1 MPITLDTAGN
11 PTITGNNN
19 LPYTIPNGVL
29 TVTVN
34 GNVNNISGGTGP
46 NVYNIVGDSNAVT
59 TGSALSTVTYTDT
72 NPTATSGSSLNV
84 GDGGLDTVLN
94 GRRFSVTS
102 GLGQVYL
109 RGNFTDSTI
118 TVRNDNTQSNAFV
131 LGQSG
136 NVLNGSQGNDTIAIS
151 SDASI
156 SINSDGID
164 TYVITAGNAGLGPR
178 LNVFTP
184 GQDNLAILL
193 NPASGFGLSDLG
205 LAPAS
210 FLSASQFEAASATS
224 NLPSTRF
231 LYDPATG
238 DLKFSPQGSLGPT
251 YGVARLPAGLTLQA
265 GQIFIAN
272 QFVYGAPTQYV
283 LDVSPTRSGF
293 TTAVNP
299 EGNGAPVARFAVTDT
314 GTGLASSAE
323 PGQALV
329 NDPNGLAAQF
339 VYNGANVIAVATQ
352 TAENV
357 FVKSTSTARSSAL
370 AGGAGNDVLD
380 GGLGSVFVTGGAGRD
395 FFFTDARQ
403 SQFVWTTV
411 TDFSAAEIVTL
422 YGFVQ
427 GRDSFQ
433 VLAQPQGAAGYQGVT
448 LEANVNG
455 AIARV
460 TLSGRAASDFV
471 VSYGQNGGGD
481 YLAINS
487 VIA

>member
-1 MPITLDTAGN
+1 MPISFDAAGN
-11 PTITGNNN
+11 ATITGDNGT
-19 LPYTIPNGVL
+19 YSIPNGAL

-34 GNVNNISGGTGP
+34 GSVNTISGGTGT
-46 NVYNIVGDSNAVT
+46 NTYNLVGDANALT
-59 TGSALSTVTYTDT
+59 TGSAFSNVTYTDT
-72 NPTATSGSSLNV
+72 NPTLQTPSSLNV
-84 GDGGLDTVLN
+84 GDGGLNTVLN

-109 RGNFTDSTI
+109 RGDFTDSTI
-118 TVRNDNTQSNAFV
+118 TVRSDNLQSNAYV
-131 LGQSG
+131 LGRSG
-136 NVLNGSQGNDTIAIS
+136 NVLQGGQGNDTIAIS
-151 SDASI
+151 SDSSI

-164 TYVITAGNAGLGPR
+164 TYIISAGNAGLGPR
-178 LNVFTP
+178 LNAFTP

-210 FLSASQFEAASATS
+210 FLSASQFEGASATS
-224 NLPSTRF
+224 NLASTRF

-238 DLKFSPQGSLGPT
+238 ELKFSPQGSLGPT

-265 GQIFIAN
+265 NQIFIAN

-283 LDVSPTRSGF
+283 LDVTPTRSGF
-293 TTAVNP
+293 TTAINP

-314 GTGLASSAE
+314 GTNLASSAE
-323 PGQALV
+323 PGQVLV

-352 TAENV
+352 TTENV
-357 FVKSTSTARSSAL
+357 FVKSISTAGSSAL

-380 GGLGSVFVTGGAGRD
+380 GGLGSVFLTGGAGRD

-403 SQFVWTTV
+403 SAFVWTTV

-433 VLAQPQGAAGYQGVT
+433 VLAQPQGAAGYQGIT

-455 AIARV
+455 TIARV
-460 TLSGRAASDFV
+460 TLSGRAAGDFV